1 MPPGISCTFPGKG
14 RAGKVRGVVTPDAAR
29 SSTARLLTAYH
40 GQGDETA
47 RQRVIEQNLPLVYTL
62 ARRFSSSPEHVDDL
76 VQVGAIGLI
85 KAVDGFEAARGTDLG
100 AYAVPTIV
108 GELRRIAGDR
118 AWPVRIPRGRGGAA
132 RPPVAVELDEDAF
145 EAPSARAELDRSE
158 ERAVLRGAFRV
169 LTRRER
175 HVVVLRFYR
184 DWSQQRIGDELGLS
198 QAQVSRL
205 LRVAL
210 AKMRDALV
218 NPVSEPLCDSSQQT
232 TISRR

>member
-1 MPPGISCTFPGKG
+1 MS
-14 RAGKVRGVVTPDAAR
+14 
-29 SSTARLLTAYH
+29 AYH
-40 GQGDETA
+40 GDGDEAA
-47 RQRVIEQNLPLVYTL
+47 RQRVIEQNLPLVYAL
-62 ARRFSSSPEHVDDL
+62 ARRFSSGPEHVDDL

-118 AWPVRIPRGRGGAA
+118 AWPVRVPRGRVSAE
-132 RPPVAVELDEDAF
+132 RRPVAVELDEDAF

-158 ERAVLRGAFRV
+158 ERAVLRGAFRA

-210 AKMRDALV
+210 VKMREALV
-218 NPVSEPLCDSSQQT
+218 NPVPEPLCDSSQVT
-232 TISRR
+232 TISER